1 MAWISISDTISR
13 LSEDVC
19 LNFRDLRYCI
29 MLSALLVR
37 LLLFFNHRNYD
48 FVRMSSLIQFRSKG
62 TDSGI
67 RWDRILRLESSFTST
82 CGEMSGE
89 YIPLCRLASV

>member
-1 MAWISISDTISR
+1 MAWISIYDTISR

-37 LLLFFNHRNYD
+37 LLLFFIQRNYD
-48 FVRMSSLIQFRSKG
+48 FVRMSYLFQFRSKR

-67 RWDRILRLESSFTST
+67 RWDRVLRLESSFTST
-82 CGEMSGE
+82 CGEMSSE